1 MTARDLDGFVLAGSL
16 GNRGLNLSAPTIPES
31 RKRHPY
37 GAGPFARLVM
47 PSLPNVPGLYLW
59 ELDGTVVYVGQTR
72 TPLAKRLGTNGYSTI
87 SAYNTLSPEPGR
99 KNGGQQTN
107 CRVNGLANAALV
119 AGGHIAIWYRVRRL
133 TKATAA
139 RFSAPLRKSAARCS
153 FQPSSS

>member
-1 MTARDLDGFVLAGSL
+1 
-16 GNRGLNLSAPTIPES
+16 
-31 RKRHPY
+31 
-37 GAGPFARLVM
+37 M

-119 AGGHIAIWYRVRRL
+119 AGGHIAIWYRV
-133 TKATAA
+133 T
-139 RFSAPLRKSAARCS
+139 SAADALSEEARWMTA
-153 FQPSSS
+153 FGMPRWNRRAERI